1 MRSIDQLRIKLFVD
15 AADLDSILE
24 WSQSPLIKGL
34 TTNPTLMRKAGVTDY
49 QEFSQK
55 ILGLFPHLPVSIEVF
70 ADDLEG
76 MESQAR
82 KIASWGTN
90 VYVKIPITNTLGE
103 STCPI
108 IHRLSQSG
116 IPLNITA
123 VMTSE
128 QVEAVRDV
136 LHRTTPAV
144 VSVFGGRIADTG
156 VDPVPIMKSSL
167 HLLRDLPLAELLWAS
182 PRELLNV
189 FQADEIGT
197 HIITVTPDLLKKC
210 SIVGRDLTAYS
221 LETVKMFH
229 SDAVVAGFSL

>member
-1 MRSIDQLRIKLFVD
+1 MPSIDQLRIKLFVD
-15 AADLDSILE
+15 AADLNSIVE
-24 WSQSPLIKGL
+24 WCKNPFIKGL
-34 TTNPTLMRKAGVTDY
+34 TTNPTLMRKAGVSDY
-49 QEFSQK
+49 QEFSRRV
-55 ILGLFPHLPVSIEVF
+55 LGLVPHLPVSIEVF
-70 ADDLEG
+70 ADDLAG

-82 KIASWGTN
+82 KIASWGAN
-90 VYVKIPITNTLGE
+90 AYVKIPVTNTLGE

-108 IHRLSQSG
+108 IHRLSDSG

-128 QVEAVRDV
+128 QVEVVRDA
-136 LHRTTPAV
+136 LHRATPAV

-156 VDPVPIMKSSL
+156 IDPVPIMKSSL
-167 HLLRDLPLAELLWAS
+167 QILRDLPLAELLWAS

-229 SDAVVAGFSL
+229 DDAAAAGFSL